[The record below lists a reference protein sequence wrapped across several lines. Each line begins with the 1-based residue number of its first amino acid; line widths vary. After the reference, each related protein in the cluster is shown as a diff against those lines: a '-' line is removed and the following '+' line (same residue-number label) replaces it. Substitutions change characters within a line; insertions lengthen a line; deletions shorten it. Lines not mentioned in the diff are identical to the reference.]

1 MSQRAMTDKSS
12 GLREPLLLN
21 QSFSE
26 DDSRDETM
34 TLGGDTITMKSTTKA
49 GRSVKSASKLN
60 ASGTGKQDR
69 GQEQWAKDEEGLA

>member
-1 MSQRAMTDKSS
+1 MTDKSS

-60 ASGTGKQDR
+60 ASGKQDR
-69 GQEQWAKDEEGLA
+69 GQDQWAKEEEDLA